1 LGQKYYRN
9 IDLVANQL
17 LNSRLH
23 NISTADRV
31 ALGTTLSSISK
42 GYMVY
47 DTDLFSP
54 YFWDGTA
61 WKSAGGGTWGAL
73 NYPTWVSGTPF
84 VKMTA
89 AGTFALDTNSY
100 LTSITSF
107 DVTTALGYT
116 PVTNARTLTINGT
129 TQDLT
134 ANRTWSVGD
143 VVGPSSA
150 TDNAIVRFDTTTG
163 KLIQNSGATLDD
175 DNNITANSLI
185 TGFLNTAASGTQIV
199 LTKASVPDYVIT
211 GSGGQTFKLPDATTL
226 AKGTSFSFNN
236 NQTSGAITVNNNS
249 NTLIVSIPS
258 GAYTTVTLLDNAI
271 AAGSWDY
278 HDQAPSN
285 VSWSTNTF
293 NYGGSITSAQWNGTT
308 VAYNR
313 GGTGQSSPFV
323 QGGIMYGSSTS
334 ALASTAAGTSGQVL
348 ISNGTSAPTWGT
360 VTGFTRVVSS
370 VNSNTAAGSTANTDY
385 VYLVSGTTTITLPA
399 AAGNTNL
406 YTIKRVG
413 TNTVSIATTS
423 SQTIDGSSSPI
434 TINVQYVSLDLIS
447 DGTNWN
453 II

>member
-1 LGQKYYRN
+1 
-9 IDLVANQL
+9 VAYSDGTGWNYVI
-17 LNSRLH
+17 R
-23 NISTADRV
+23 
-31 ALGTTLSSISK
+31 GTTGGNYFILSN
-42 GYMVY
+42 
-47 DTDLFSP
+47 T
-54 YFWDGTA
+54 
-61 WKSAGGGTWGAL
+61 GAL
-73 NYPTWVSGTPF
+73 TLSNLATGGADQMVT
-84 VKMTA
+84 V
-89 AGTFALDTNSY
+89 DTNGK
-100 LTSITSF
+100 LKK
-107 DVTTALGYT
+107 A
-116 PVTNARTLTINGT
+116 PVPGG
-129 TQDLT
+129 
-134 ANRTWSVGD
+134 GD

-185 TGFLNTAASGTQIV
+185 TGFLNTAASGTPIV
-199 LTKASVPDYVIT
+199 LTKASIPDYVIT

-258 GAYTTVTLLDNAI
+258 GAYTTVTLLDNAT

-323 QGGIMYGSSTS
+323 QGGITYGSSTS

-370 VNSNTAAGSTANTDY
+370 VNSATAAGSAANTDY
-385 VYLVSGTTTITLPA
+385 VYLVSGTTTITLPTA
-399 AAGNTNL
+399 ASNTNR
-406 YTIKRVG
+406 YTIKNTG
-413 TNTVSIATTS
+413 TAVVSIATTS
-423 SQTIDGSSSPI
+423 SQTIDGSTSPI
-434 TINVQYVSLDLIS
+434 TINVQNVSLDLIS